1 MAYRDF
7 QAERVG
13 DSLLKLFLETPQA
26 IAVTPAGVSQDQQFA
41 RLSIVLAAV
50 SKPPL
55 PDRIDGK
62 LGRVGR
68 NADMNESMVAAQI
81 VHTIGSRL
89 AQSILREIVRIDFDG
104 FSNPRPARIL
114 EISDQLFMLRIDAD
128 HGQSLPEESPLLLQ
142 NMAKLTVAIRMGWTC
157 ETLAI
162 CLQAQSSFFNSRIT
176 VTCERS

>member
-68 NADMNESMVAAQI
+68 NANMNESMVAAHI

-104 FSNPRPARIL
+104 FSNPRSARIL
-114 EISDQLFMLRIDAD
+114 EIPDQLFMFRIDAD
-128 HGQSLPEESPLLLQ
+128 HGQSLPEESPLLLR
-142 NMAKLTVAIRMGWTC
+142 NIAKLTVAIRMGWTC

-162 CLQAQSSFFNSRIT
+162 CFQAQSSFFKSRIT